1 MPNKS
6 RQSIA
11 GEKHKKKMGEVKKA
25 PRGVIP
31 RAVQS
36 LTVPLA
42 KGLVNAFTPKMP
54 TSKEKK

>member
-1 MPNKS
+1 MPNK
-6 RQSIA
+6 SIA

-42 KGLVNAFTPKMP
+42 KGLVNAFTPKPP